1 MSNGWSA
8 SVLVPLSSLVRPQ
21 RISWRAAS
29 RHIHELRRHRETLR
43 PAGQHSRRGVAP
55 VCSLERVRPLERDT
69 GPSEGLRLRFGKE
82 KTLAARD
89 NSVGILGAGG
99 TEAESRHPR
108 VQRDHMNGSRRLR
121 SVVSCGRGAFS
132 GNRTGVFPEAFF
144 APSPSIW
151 EQPVPSGGLQA
162 RWELALGLRHA
173 EKLALPLLGC
183 LRVMPEEVPSGE
195 KKSVHVDQLPLPFS
209 RGSFPEGQEGGYH
222 CCRKCEEEIRRL
234 RREAQNKPVL
244 RSQGHSQLQPLGH
257 VRTQNST

>member
-1 MSNGWSA
+1 MPNGRSA

-99 TEAESRHPR
+99 HRGRIPPSAGPEGSHER
-108 VQRDHMNGSRRLR
+108 VPSAQICCELRTGRL
-121 SVVSCGRGAFS
+121 FS
-132 GNRTGVFPEAFF
+132 GNRRASSRGRFCSVPVHLATTRALRRPPGSLEASPRAPPCRETCT
-144 APSPSIW
+144 APSRMFTSH
-151 EQPVPSGGLQA
+151 A
-162 RWELALGLRHA
+162 RRI
-173 EKLALPLLGC
+173 
-183 LRVMPEEVPSGE
+183 S
-195 KKSVHVDQLPLPFS
+195 
-209 RGSFPEGQEGGYH
+209 
-222 CCRKCEEEIRRL
+222 L
-234 RREAQNKPVL
+234 RRKKNPCTLISFLYPFAKEFFL
-244 RSQGHSQLQPLGH
+244 RGRRAVTTAAGNARRRSAVSD
-257 VRTQNST
+257 VRPKTNQF

>member
-1 MSNGWSA
+1 MPNGRSA

-21 RISWRAAS
+21 RITWRAAS

-99 TEAESRHPR
+99 HRGRIPPSAGPEGSHER
-108 VQRDHMNGSRRLR
+108 VPSAQICCELRTGRLFTGIER
-121 SVVSCGRGAFS
+121 A
-132 GNRTGVFPEAFF
+132 GVFPEAFF

-151 EQPVPSGGLQA
+151 SYTTYNPCAPAAS
-162 RWELALGLRHA
+162 RLA
-173 EKLALPLLGC
+173 
-183 LRVMPEEVPSGE
+183 
-195 KKSVHVDQLPLPFS
+195 
-209 RGSFPEGQEGGYH
+209 GS
-222 CCRKCEEEIRRL
+222 
-234 RREAQNKPVL
+234 
-244 RSQGHSQLQPLGH
+244 
-257 VRTQNST
+257 

>member
-1 MSNGWSA
+1 MPNGRSA

-99 TEAESRHPR
+99 HRGRIPPSAGPEGSHERVPSAQICCELRTGRLFRESNGRAAFPR
-108 VQRDHMNGSRRLR
+108 PFLLRPRPFGNNPCRRLA
-121 SVVSCGRGAFS
+121 G
-132 GNRTGVFPEAFF
+132 EA
-144 APSPSIW
+144 SPRASPCR
-151 EQPVPSGGLQA
+151 E
-162 RWELALGLRHA
+162 
-173 EKLALPLLGC
+173 LALPLLGC

-195 KKSVHVDQLPLPFS
+195 KKICAH
-209 RGSFPEGQEGGYH
+209 
-222 CCRKCEEEIRRL
+222 
-234 RREAQNKPVL
+234 
-244 RSQGHSQLQPLGH
+244 
-257 VRTQNST
+257 

>member
-1 MSNGWSA
+1 MPNGRSA

-89 NSVGILGAGG
+89 NSVGMLGAGG
-99 TEAESRHPR
+99 HRGRIPPSAGPEGSHER
-108 VQRDHMNGSRRLR
+108 VPSAQICCEL
-121 SVVSCGRGAFS
+121 
-132 GNRTGVFPEAFF
+132 RTGRLFRESNGRVSEAVF

-151 EQPVPSGGLQA
+151 LQPCAPAASR
-162 RWELALGLRHA
+162 RWERLALGLRHA

-195 KKSVHVDQLPLPFS
+195 KIGL
-209 RGSFPEGQEGGYH
+209 
-222 CCRKCEEEIRRL
+222 
-234 RREAQNKPVL
+234 
-244 RSQGHSQLQPLGH
+244 
-257 VRTQNST
+257 

>member
-1 MSNGWSA
+1 MPNGRSA

-99 TEAESRHPR
+99 HRGRIPPSAGPEGSHER
-108 VQRDHMNGSRRLR
+108 VPSAQICCEL
-121 SVVSCGRGAFS
+121 
-132 GNRTGVFPEAFF
+132 RTGRVFTGIERA
-144 APSPSIW
+144 S
-151 EQPVPSGGLQA
+151 
-162 RWELALGLRHA
+162 
-173 EKLALPLLGC
+173 
-183 LRVMPEEVPSGE
+183 
-195 KKSVHVDQLPLPFS
+195 
-209 RGSFPEGQEGGYH
+209 SFPRPFLLRPRPFGANNP
-222 CCRKCEEEIRRL
+222 CAPAASRL
-234 RREAQNKPVL
+234 AG
-244 RSQGHSQLQPLGH
+244 S
-257 VRTQNST
+257 

>member
-1 MSNGWSA
+1 MPNGRSA

-99 TEAESRHPR
+99 HRGRIPPSAGPEGSHER
-108 VQRDHMNGSRRLR
+108 VPSAQICCEL
-121 SVVSCGRGAFS
+121 
-132 GNRTGVFPEAFF
+132 RTGRVFPGIERA
-144 APSPSIW
+144 S
-151 EQPVPSGGLQA
+151 
-162 RWELALGLRHA
+162 
-173 EKLALPLLGC
+173 
-183 LRVMPEEVPSGE
+183 
-195 KKSVHVDQLPLPFS
+195 
-209 RGSFPEGQEGGYH
+209 SFPRPFLLRPRPFGTNNP
-222 CCRKCEEEIRRL
+222 CAPAASRL
-234 RREAQNKPVL
+234 AG
-244 RSQGHSQLQPLGH
+244 S
-257 VRTQNST
+257 

>member
-1 MSNGWSA
+1 MPNGRSA
-8 SVLVPLSSLVRPQ
+8 SVLVPLSSLIRPQ

-99 TEAESRHPR
+99 HRGRIPPSAGPEGSHER
-108 VQRDHMNGSRRLR
+108 VPSAQICCEL
-121 SVVSCGRGAFS
+121 
-132 GNRTGVFPEAFF
+132 RTGRLFRESNGRASFPRPFLLRPRPF
-144 APSPSIW
+144 GNNPCRPR
-151 EQPVPSGGLQA
+151 LQA

-195 KKSVHVDQLPLPFS
+195 K
-209 RGSFPEGQEGGYH
+209 
-222 CCRKCEEEIRRL
+222 
-234 RREAQNKPVL
+234 
-244 RSQGHSQLQPLGH
+244 
-257 VRTQNST
+257 

>member
-1 MSNGWSA
+1 MPNGRSA

-99 TEAESRHPR
+99 HRGRIPPSAGPEGSHER
-108 VQRDHMNGSRRLR
+108 VPSAQICCEL
-121 SVVSCGRGAFS
+121 
-132 GNRTGVFPEAFF
+132 RTGRLFRESNGRLSEAVF

-151 EQPVPSGGLQA
+151 LQPVRSGGLQA
-162 RWELALGLRHA
+162 LGEASPRAPPCRETCTAPSRMFTSHA
-173 EKLALPLLGC
+173 
-183 LRVMPEEVPSGE
+183 
-195 KKSVHVDQLPLPFS
+195 
-209 RGSFPEGQEGGYH
+209 
-222 CCRKCEEEIRRL
+222 RRSSL
-234 RREAQNKPVL
+234 RRKKNLCTLISFLYPFAKEFFL
-244 RSQGHSQLQPLGH
+244 RGRRAVTTAAGNARRRSAVSD
-257 VRTQNST
+257 VRPKTNQF

>member
-1 MSNGWSA
+1 MSNGRSA

-99 TEAESRHPR
+99 HRGRIPPSAGPEGSHER
-108 VQRDHMNGSRRLR
+108 VPSAQICCEL
-121 SVVSCGRGAFS
+121 
-132 GNRTGVFPEAFF
+132 RTGRLFRESNGRLSEAVF

-151 EQPVPSGGLQA
+151 LQPVRSGGRQ
-162 RWELALGLRHA
+162 ALGEASPRAPPCRETCTAPSRMFTSHA
-173 EKLALPLLGC
+173 
-183 LRVMPEEVPSGE
+183 
-195 KKSVHVDQLPLPFS
+195 
-209 RGSFPEGQEGGYH
+209 
-222 CCRKCEEEIRRL
+222 RRSSL
-234 RREAQNKPVL
+234 RRKKICA
-244 RSQGHSQLQPLGH
+244 R
-257 VRTQNST
+257 

>member
-1 MSNGWSA
+1 MPNGRSA

-99 TEAESRHPR
+99 HRGRIPPSAGPEGSHERVPSAQICCELRTGRLFRES
-108 VQRDHMNGSRRLR
+108 NG
-121 SVVSCGRGAFS
+121 A
-132 GNRTGVFPEAFF
+132 GVFPEAFF

-195 KKSVHVDQLPLPFS
+195 K
-209 RGSFPEGQEGGYH
+209 
-222 CCRKCEEEIRRL
+222 
-234 RREAQNKPVL
+234 
-244 RSQGHSQLQPLGH
+244 
-257 VRTQNST
+257 

>member
-1 MSNGWSA
+1 MSFDATG
-8 SVLVPLSSLVRPQ
+8 
-21 RISWRAAS
+21 
-29 RHIHELRRHRETLR
+29 ETLR

-99 TEAESRHPR
+99 HRGRIPPSAGPEGSHER
-108 VQRDHMNGSRRLR
+108 VPSAQICCEL
-121 SVVSCGRGAFS
+121 
-132 GNRTGVFPEAFF
+132 RTGRLLRESNGRASFPRPFLLRPRPFGNNPCRPRPPGSLGASPRAPPCRETCT
-144 APSPSIW
+144 APSRMFTSH
-151 EQPVPSGGLQA
+151 A
-162 RWELALGLRHA
+162 RRSSLR
-173 EKLALPLLGC
+173 
-183 LRVMPEEVPSGE
+183 R
-195 KKSVHVDQLPLPFS
+195 KKNLCTLISALPLPFCK
-209 RGSFPEGQEGGYH
+209 GIFPEGQEGGYY

>member
-1 MSNGWSA
+1 MPNGRSA

-99 TEAESRHPR
+99 HRGRIPPSAGPEGSHER
-108 VQRDHMNGSRRLR
+108 VPSAQICCELRTGRL
-121 SVVSCGRGAFS
+121 FS
-132 GNRTGVFPEAFF
+132 GNRRASFRGRFCSV
-144 APSPSIW
+144 
-151 EQPVPSGGLQA
+151 PVHLATTRALRRPPGSLE
-162 RWELALGLRHA
+162 RLALGLRHA

-195 KKSVHVDQLPLPFS
+195 KKICA
-209 RGSFPEGQEGGYH
+209 R
-222 CCRKCEEEIRRL
+222 
-234 RREAQNKPVL
+234 
-244 RSQGHSQLQPLGH
+244 
-257 VRTQNST
+257 

>member
-1 MSNGWSA
+1 MSNGRSA
-8 SVLVPLSSLVRPQ
+8 SVLVPSSSLVRPQ

-99 TEAESRHPR
+99 HRGRIPPSAGPEGSHER
-108 VQRDHMNGSRRLR
+108 VPSAQICCEL
-121 SVVSCGRGAFS
+121 
-132 GNRTGVFPEAFF
+132 RTGRVFRESNGRTSFPRPFLLRPRPFGANN
-144 APSPSIW
+144 
-151 EQPVPSGGLQA
+151 VRSGGLQA
-162 RWELALGLRHA
+162 RWKLALGLRHA

-195 KKSVHVDQLPLPFS
+195 KK
-209 RGSFPEGQEGGYH
+209 
-222 CCRKCEEEIRRL
+222 IRAR
-234 RREAQNKPVL
+234 
-244 RSQGHSQLQPLGH
+244 
-257 VRTQNST
+257 

>member
-1 MSNGWSA
+1 MPNGRSA

-82 KTLAARD
+82 KHLRLETTASEFLAP
-89 NSVGILGAGG
+89 GG

-132 GNRTGVFPEAFF
+132 RERNGRLPSRGLFCSVPVHLELTTRALRRPPGSLEASPRAPPCRETCT
-144 APSPSIW
+144 APSRMFTSH
-151 EQPVPSGGLQA
+151 A
-162 RWELALGLRHA
+162 RRSSLR
-173 EKLALPLLGC
+173 
-183 LRVMPEEVPSGE
+183 R
-195 KKSVHVDQLPLPFS
+195 KKNLCTLI
-209 RGSFPEGQEGGYH
+209 SFPFAKEFFLRG
-222 CCRKCEEEIRRL
+222 RRAVTTAAGNA
-234 RREAQNKPVL
+234 RR
-244 RSQGHSQLQPLGH
+244 RSAVSD
-257 VRTQNST
+257 VRPKTNQF

>member
-1 MSNGWSA
+1 MPNGRSA

-99 TEAESRHPR
+99 HRGRIPPSAGPEGSHER
-108 VQRDHMNGSRRLR
+108 VPSAQICCEL
-121 SVVSCGRGAFS
+121 
-132 GNRTGVFPEAFF
+132 RTGRLFRESNGRLSEAVF

-151 EQPVPSGGLQA
+151 LQPVRSGGSR
-162 RWELALGLRHA
+162 RWERLALGLRHA

-195 KKSVHVDQLPLPFS
+195 KK
-209 RGSFPEGQEGGYH
+209 
-222 CCRKCEEEIRRL
+222 IRAR
-234 RREAQNKPVL
+234 
-244 RSQGHSQLQPLGH
+244 
-257 VRTQNST
+257 

>member
-1 MSNGWSA
+1 MSNGRSA

-99 TEAESRHPR
+99 HRGRIPPSAGPEGSHERVPSAQICCELRTGRLFRES
-108 VQRDHMNGSRRLR
+108 N
-121 SVVSCGRGAFS
+121 GRGLSRGLFCSVPVHLATTRALRRPPGS
-132 GNRTGVFPEAFF
+132 LGEASPRAPPCRETCT
-144 APSPSIW
+144 APSRMFTSH
-151 EQPVPSGGLQA
+151 A
-162 RWELALGLRHA
+162 RRSSLRR
-173 EKLALPLLGC
+173 KKNLCTLISFLFPF
-183 LRVMPEEVPSGE
+183 PEEVF
-195 KKSVHVDQLPLPFS
+195 L
-209 RGSFPEGQEGGYH
+209 RG
-222 CCRKCEEEIRRL
+222 RRAVTTAAGNA
-234 RREAQNKPVL
+234 RR
-244 RSQGHSQLQPLGH
+244 RSAVSD
-257 VRTQNST
+257 VRPKTNQF

>member
-1 MSNGWSA
+1 MPNGRSA

-99 TEAESRHPR
+99 HRGRIPPSAGPEGSHER
-108 VQRDHMNGSRRLR
+108 VPSAQICCELRTGRL
-121 SVVSCGRGAFS
+121 FS
-132 GNRTGVFPEAFF
+132 GNRRASSPRPFLLRPRPFGYNPC
-144 APSPSIW
+144 APAASR
-151 EQPVPSGGLQA
+151 
-162 RWELALGLRHA
+162 RWERLALGLRHA

-195 KKSVHVDQLPLPFS
+195 K
-209 RGSFPEGQEGGYH
+209 
-222 CCRKCEEEIRRL
+222 
-234 RREAQNKPVL
+234 
-244 RSQGHSQLQPLGH
+244 
-257 VRTQNST
+257 

>member
-1 MSNGWSA
+1 MPNGRSA

-89 NSVGILGAGG
+89 NSVGMLGAGG
-99 TEAESRHPR
+99 HRGRIPPSAGPEGSHERVPSAQICCELRTGRLFRERGGRLSRGLFCSVPVHLVTTR
-108 VQRDHMNGSRRLR
+108 ARRLA
-121 SVVSCGRGAFS
+121 G
-132 GNRTGVFPEAFF
+132 EASPR
-144 APSPSIW
+144 APPCR
-151 EQPVPSGGLQA
+151 E
-162 RWELALGLRHA
+162 
-173 EKLALPLLGC
+173 LALPLLGC

-195 KKSVHVDQLPLPFS
+195 KKICAH
-209 RGSFPEGQEGGYH
+209 
-222 CCRKCEEEIRRL
+222 
-234 RREAQNKPVL
+234 
-244 RSQGHSQLQPLGH
+244 
-257 VRTQNST
+257 